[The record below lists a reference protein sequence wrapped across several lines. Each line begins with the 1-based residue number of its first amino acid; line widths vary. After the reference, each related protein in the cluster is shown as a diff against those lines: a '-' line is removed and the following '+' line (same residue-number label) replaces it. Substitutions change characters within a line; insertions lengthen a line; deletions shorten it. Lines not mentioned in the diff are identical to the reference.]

1 MRKLIKNPPDRNHLE
16 KALAIAEF
24 RSPARDD
31 GTIARILFKMAKVLE
46 TDPQNHQRAQEFRA
60 RAGVA
65 RLTLTGMGEG
75 HILHIIDE
83 DGNVEFDE
91 EDDAFDALVPIFYR

>member
-1 MRKLIKNPPDRNHLE
+1 
-16 KALAIAEF
+16 
-24 RSPARDD
+24 
-31 GTIARILFKMAKVLE
+31 MAKVLE
-46 TDPQNHQRAQEFRA
+46 NDPLNQQTAQEFRA
-60 RAGVA
+60 RAVVA